1 MTKALKAFYLLA
13 LALAVGFLNAYTP
26 LENIRVIDGDTV
38 KGIAEG
44 KQITIRLVEIDAP
57 EMDQPFGLASKNFL
71 MKLTSNEKI
80 TYTSEGE
87 DRYGRTL
94 GKLFKNEENL
104 NALMVKSGFAWVYE
118 RYAKNH
124 NLFVYQEVAKSKN
137 LGLWQSKKP
146 IAPWV
151 WRRKK

>member
-1 MTKALKAFYLLA
+1 MTKVLNAFYLLE
-13 LALAVGFLNAYTP
+13 LCLAVNFLNAYIP
-26 LENIRVIDGDTV
+26 LENIRVIDGDTI
-38 KGIAEG
+38 KGKVEG

-57 EMDQPFGLASKNFL
+57 EMDQPFGLESKNFL
-71 MKLTSNEKI
+71 IKLTSNEKI

-94 GKLFKNEENL
+94 GKLFKNKENL
-104 NALMVKSGFAWVYE
+104 NALMVKSGLAWVYE
-118 RYAKNH
+118 RYAKNQ
-124 NLFVYQEVAKSKN
+124 NLYVYQEVAKSKN

-151 WRRKK
+151 WRKKK

>member
-1 MTKALKAFYLLA
+1 MIKVLKAFYLLA
-13 LALAVGFLNAYTP
+13 LAVAVGFLNAYTP
-26 LENIRVIDGDTV
+26 LENIRVIDGDTI
-38 KGIAEG
+38 KGKVEG

-57 EMDQPFGLASKNFL
+57 EMDQPFGLESKNFL
-71 MKLTSNEKI
+71 IKLTSNEKI

-94 GKLFKNEENL
+94 GKLFKNKENL

-118 RYAKNH
+118 RYAKNQ
-124 NLFVYQEVAKSKN
+124 NLYVYQEVAKSKN

-151 WRRKK
+151 WRKKK